1 MADAEAAT
9 AATRAS
15 AAVAAAAATGAT
27 AEGSA
32 DTVGSLLAAIATAL
46 QDAQRILVFADKR
59 GWGPDEFEQLRTVE
73 DALEE
78 ARQDFQALGPLV
90 NGQFYYEN
98 DRRIE
103 SLRELQ
109 ALREMFDD
117 HTQLFRDWLRTGGA
131 INPLWVRET
140 VALRRQLHRAQCR
153 AARRI
158 FNSEH
163 ETGDGSGS
171 GTRCLGAFLVY
182 RRFREHEE
190 LRKRYARGDYGS
202 NYSQNHGHSQNQREN
217 SARAGHTAQRTPT
230 WKLQQPQLQAREQ
243 RRFVGQE
250 PFRGRNGHPEESG
263 DTTSIEMTPQNG
275 FAKPPTHS
283 PHTATPQT
291 VPFKYPA
298 QKNSHISYAPH
309 SPYTPSHLQA
319 QKSPATATVAS
330 VDVHTRIPLRPDEPP
345 TPPPRPPTLEDLV
358 PECKKVGT
366 FERFGDRDIAF
377 ICDFC
382 DGHIVWEDVQR
393 LPTMRVPP
401 AAISSAD
408 AHLASRLPPSIAVSP
423 AFGTPLPTSS
433 ISPGMALTASG
444 SAAATPA
451 PLLLQN
457 RLSPSPTPFRG
468 QSPVGS
474 RQGSSSPSATSASTY
489 LPPEAGEDEYP
500 RWQATTVA
508 VSDANTQRT
517 VVFAPLAI
525 ANHLPPMAG
534 DWEARLWCP
543 YCDDYMYYD
552 SAEGDQTKYAQEE
565 GGFQSL
571 DDFQAHLEWH
581 HTALP
586 VPAMPALPT
595 SSSCVVM

>member
-1 MADAEAAT
+1 
-9 AATRAS
+9 
-15 AAVAAAAATGAT
+15 
-27 AEGSA
+27 
-32 DTVGSLLAAIATAL
+32 
-46 QDAQRILVFADKR
+46 
-59 GWGPDEFEQLRTVE
+59 
-73 DALEE
+73 
-78 ARQDFQALGPLV
+78 
-90 NGQFYYEN
+90 
-98 DRRIE
+98 
-103 SLRELQ
+103 
-109 ALREMFDD
+109 MFDD
-117 HTQLFRDWLRTGGA
+117 HTQLFRDWIRTGGA
-131 INPLWVRET
+131 INSLWVRET
-140 VALRRQLHRAQCR
+140 VALKRQLHRAQCR

-182 RRFREHEE
+182 RQFREHEE
-190 LRKRYARGDYGS
+190 LRKRHARGDYGS
-202 NYSQNHGHSQNQREN
+202 NYSHDHGDGHHHDHNHDHARIQREK
-217 SARAGHTAQRTPT
+217 SARAAQTAQRTPA
-230 WKLQQPQLQAREQ
+230 WKQQQPQLQAREQ

-250 PFRGRNGHPEESG
+250 PFRGRNGYPDEPN
-263 DTTSIEMTPQNG
+263 DTTSIEMTPQTG
-275 FAKPPTHS
+275 TGKSLTHS
-283 PHTATPQT
+283 PHTITPRT
-291 VPFKYPA
+291 VPLNRPA

-319 QKSPATATVAS
+319 QKSPATATVTS
-330 VDVHTRIPLRPDEPP
+330 VDVHTTIPLRPDEPP
-345 TPPPRPPTLEDLV
+345 SPPPRPPTLEDLV

-408 AHLASRLPPSIAVSP
+408 AHLASRLAPSIAVSP
-423 AFGTPLPTSS
+423 AYGSPLPTS
-433 ISPGMALTASG
+433 ISPGMASALGGSGATA
-444 SAAATPA
+444 PA
-451 PLLLQN
+451 PLLLQS
-457 RLSPSPTPFRG
+457 RLSPSPTPFRR
-468 QSPVGS
+468 QSPAS
-474 RQGSSSPSATSASTY
+474 WRQGSYSPPATSTSTY

-552 SAEGDQTKYAQEE
+552 SAEGEQTKYAQEE

-586 VPAMPALPT
+586 VPAMPALPA